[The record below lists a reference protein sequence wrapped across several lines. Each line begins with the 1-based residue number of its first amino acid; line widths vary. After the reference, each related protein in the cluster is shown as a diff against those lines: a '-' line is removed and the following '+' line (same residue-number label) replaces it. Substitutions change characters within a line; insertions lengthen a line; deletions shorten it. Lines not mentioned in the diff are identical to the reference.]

1 MLKYLRIAVTV
12 IALTACVF
20 VVALWVRS
28 YSRLDRVDGPV
39 GQFYPGWTAAAVSV
53 QGVLMF
59 GAQPE
64 QYNVYAAQSHAFRF
78 NSGPIERGG
87 RNQID
92 RGFLGFKILREKKE
106 WGVQLPHWAAVVAL
120 AAFAAVPWGKRIPRF
135 SLRALM
141 VAMTLVAVMFGIVA
155 FSMK

>member
-1 MLKYLRIAVTV
+1 MLKYLRIAVTA
-12 IALTACVF
+12 IALTTGIF

-28 YSRLDRVDGPV
+28 HSRLDRVDGPV
-39 GQFYPGWTAAAVSV
+39 GRLFPGWTAAAVSV

-78 NSGPIERGG
+78 NSGPIERG
-87 RNQID
+87 RRIQID
-92 RGFLGFKILREKKE
+92 RGFLGFKIVREKKE

-120 AAFAAVPWGKRIPRF
+120 AAFAAVPWWKRFPSF
-135 SLRALM
+135 SLRTLLIAITVIAVALG
-141 VAMTLVAVMFGIVA
+141 VIVA
-155 FSMK
+155 L